1 MLGSLRVYY
10 IHFTGVQNRMSAFE
24 TQPNEANMGCSSNKA
39 EFNPLVQRCTFNS
52 TLDSDLSSVVL
63 QSEDL
68 QDKLFSV

>member
-1 MLGSLRVYY
+1 
-10 IHFTGVQNRMSAFE
+10 MSAFE

-52 TLDSDLSSVVL
+52 TLNSDLSSVVL